1 VAKELFHPT
10 GGLSVWGTPRRLA
23 ICGRVVLGCNNW
35 YKRVPATG
43 PRVQGRGPSEW
54 GFREQTESYHT
65 AVAVSIKVSTY
76 VWEYSEHKGTALLLM
91 LAIADHAHDD
101 GGGAYPSIATL
112 ARKARTSER
121 NVKLLL
127 PKLEG
132 SGELEVRRSKGPRG
146 TNLYRV
152 KILHPITYSSNDGS
166 NDGSGELGFTPNAQQ
181 ISPPGTR
188 EFTVPPE
195 RDIEAYLNS
204 KP

>member
-1 VAKELFHPT
+1 
-10 GGLSVWGTPRRLA
+10 
-23 ICGRVVLGCNNW
+23 VLECNGW
-35 YKRVPATG
+35 HKKVPATG

-132 SGELEVRRSKGPRG
+132 SGELEVKRGAGPHG

-152 KILHPITYSSNDGS
+152 RGVKNFHPRFYDGS
-166 NDGSGELGFTPNAQQ
+166 NDGLGEAQFTPNAHQ
-181 ISPPGTR
+181 ISPPHAR

-195 RDIEAYLNS
+195 RDLGAYLGRERS
-204 KP
+204 